1 MRRIRFIGSLVLAAL
16 TFAVAAGAAAAPS
29 LTYQVVG
36 IETGV
41 PQNGVSPFA
50 GVGVS
55 STGDQVF
62 WRAGIA
68 HAPLGGCTTV
78 GSTCAIT
85 GGTFTLT
92 GDNGSR
98 LDGTFT
104 GGGVTLISQAAG
116 CGRQEFGIS
125 ASLSIAVG
133 QELFT
138 GVLTHYRFGFLGT
151 CTVYAASVRG
161 TLTAVAGGSV

>member
-1 MRRIRFIGSLVLAAL
+1 MRRILVIGSLVIAAFTLAAS
-16 TFAVAAGAAAAPS
+16 AGAAVTALS
-29 LTYQVVG
+29 STYQIVG

-50 GVGVS
+50 GIGVG
-55 STGDQVF
+55 STGDQAF

-92 GDNGSR
+92 SDNGSR

-104 GGGVTLISQAAG
+104 GGGVTLISQPPG
-116 CGRQEFGIS
+116 CGRQEFAVS
-125 ASLSIAVG
+125 ASMSTTAG
-133 QELFT
+133 QERFT
-138 GVLTHYRFGFLGT
+138 GVLTHYRFSFFGR
-151 CTVYAASVRG
+151 CTVFSASVQG
-161 TLTAVAGGSV
+161 TVSAVAG